1 MENANSLGDLRVVPT
16 GEAANL
22 LGLRPQTLRKWATY
36 GGPIKPVK
44 IGGRLGWPASDLKRL
59 LRGE

>member
-1 MENANSLGDLRVVPT
+1 MENANSLGDLKVVPT
-16 GEAANL
+16 GEAASL

-44 IGGRLGWPASDLKRL
+44 WRSLGMAGRRPEAPPAW
-59 LRGE
+59 